1 MAWNAELSMQVFM
14 EISHVVRVQDS
25 SVWWVSCTFYWQHIE
40 TIIFLHGTNVH
51 FPLLQLEAKPSDA
64 ATAQKAAR
72 RCSRE
77 ISRDVNIFID
87 IIPGTIWK
95 ASCPLFGGF
104 ERVLSKQDNGH
115 FGFQEHEQLYRN
127 HPKLKVTRTKLS
139 HCHDSWSF
147 QICHGGCRS
156 I

>member
-1 MAWNAELSMQVFM
+1 M
-14 EISHVVRVQDS
+14 
-25 SVWWVSCTFYWQHIE
+25 
-40 TIIFLHGTNVH
+40 H

-72 RCSRE
+72 RCSGE

-87 IIPGTIWK
+87 ILPGTMWK

-115 FGFQEHEQLYRN
+115 FGFQEHKLYRN
-127 HPKLKVTRTKLS
+127 HSKLKVTRTKLS
-139 HCHDSWSF
+139 HCHDHFRFATEAVEAFRGLPTISR
-147 QICHGGCRS
+147 GGAWVGKFYTGSLVAILLSHQAVALAEEKNVVPKSGSRHVC
-156 I
+156 